1 MKKYLFSLTLLLVSY
16 VGFSQKGLSYQAV
29 ILDPSKIE
37 IPGQDISG
45 QPLVNGDVWLKF
57 SIYNGSTLQFEEI
70 QKTKTDA
77 YGLVNLLIGS
87 VSTASFNS
95 LVWDAAQ
102 KSLEVYV
109 SFNQGASYTKVA
121 EQKLNY
127 NPYSFYAD
135 SAGKLSGVL
144 GISGGGTGATT
155 AKDARTNL
163 GLDKVDNTSDAAKPI
178 STATLV
184 ALDLKANASDVNAG
198 LALKANVADMTTSL
212 ALKANTSDISAALA
226 SKADTATIKAYVD
239 SKLASGN
246 FSSTQTSTVTFT
258 DADATT
264 KGKIQLAGDLSGT
277 AAAPTVPGLALKAN
291 SSDVTTAL
299 ALKANTSDVTTALAT
314 KADISFVLSQT
325 ATANISDANAST
337 KGKIQLA
344 GDLRGTA
351 ASPAIATGAVTTLKI
366 GDGAV
371 TDAKIATLSG
381 SKVTGNITGNAA
393 NVTGTIALSNGGTA
407 ATTAAGA
414 RTNLGLVIG
423 TDVLAQRTFGTA
435 ANSAAS
441 DFVAATEK
449 GSNNGVAT
457 LGNDGKIPS
466 TQIPAISFQSAS
478 VVANQA
484 AMLAINGSVVGSIAI
499 RTDNNKN
506 YVLSVAPAT
515 DINNWVELATPN
527 SVTSVNSFAGPNV
540 VLTTN
545 EVSEGANNKY
555 YTDTRARGAISASG
569 PLSFNATS
577 GVISQSA
584 SSASSDG
591 YLSSADFTRF
601 NNKQSALT
609 AGADYVTPAQISL
622 ANLGA
627 EASANKSTATDL
639 GNTNPSDVLYPS
651 QKAIKTYVDQ
661 QSANAGVADNSISSA
676 KINGSIAI
684 NKGGTGA
691 INAADARANLG
702 LTIGTNVQAPLI
714 AGTDYLAPNGSAASL
729 TNFPTLNQNTTGNAA
744 TATVAENIS
753 ATMNTTLSSL
763 SNLTTVGT
771 LTSGTISL
779 TTSIKTTN
787 TLTAGTVTYPNVHG
801 SANQIL
807 STTGSGT
814 LTWTT
819 PSSATLASLTGTQAA
834 NTFLAGPLTNFV
846 SLASYDGSGLTGW
859 TTAGAG
865 ITSDA
870 TTGNPLSS
878 FKTIGANQYMYRD
891 FGQDFKN
898 KTIQF
903 DVKLTSGK
911 TGFLIGT
918 AANGSGGIG
927 VTINTGTS
935 SINGLS
941 NTTGWLYSINSG
953 DSYTFTAGSWYTIK
967 IITDNGVTGGT
978 SWYVNGALV
987 GTSGG
992 YAIGNGTYFGISSD
1006 SGNAN
1011 FDNLTIKGA
1020 SNASDAIPTF
1030 RQLVV
1035 ADFPTLNQN
1044 TTGNAATA
1052 TLAANAIN
1060 VSGIVAGANGGTG
1073 VANSGKTIT
1082 LGGNFQTTG
1091 NALTLTTTAATN
1103 VTLPVSGTLAT
1114 VAQLDAKELLSNKS
1128 TAIDLGST
1136 TTSDDKYPSQK
1147 AVKTYVD
1154 NKVGLVGIANGGT
1167 GASTKTTAFD
1177 ALSPMTTTGD
1187 IIYGGVSGTGTR
1199 LAKGNDGEFLKLSS
1213 GVPVWGS
1220 PFAGMGSL
1228 DFSGTNNRLNVYGTS
1243 FEMFGNQSIL
1253 LNPGI
1258 DGQVYIDQYQS
1269 GNRVATQDY
1278 VDTKVGLVSIAN
1290 GGTGATTKTTAFDA
1304 LSPMTTAGDIIY
1316 GGVSG
1321 TGTRLAKGNN
1331 GTVLTM
1337 ENNVPTWLTSIRA
1350 TGGSTYN
1357 AAVGFSFV
1365 GGDWARNTGMFSDN
1379 PDGGG
1384 AATLKFR
1391 IATSN
1396 STADP
1401 YLEISPS
1408 KVSVLPLTAS
1418 TSKTTGALTVAG
1430 GLGVNGDIYA
1440 NKLILNSGTAG
1451 GASLEVNGAST
1462 NTAAFNGGAATSIDF
1477 TKSNLA
1483 YTTASAGNFTLTGMK
1498 DGGAYTLAV
1507 QGATSGT
1514 AAFSQTGFT
1523 FKSINN
1529 AATTAS
1535 KHTLY
1540 TFIVMGTNV
1549 YYSMVTGL

>member
-102 KSLEVYV
+102 KSLDVYV

-127 NPYSFYAD
+127 NPYAFYAD
-135 SAGKLSGVL
+135 EAGKLSGVL

-163 GLDKVDNTSDAAKPI
+163 GLDKIDNTSDAAKPI

-184 ALDLKANASDVNAG
+184 ALDLKADKGEVTAAF
-198 LALKANVADMTTSL
+198 
-212 ALKANTSDISAALA
+212 ALKANTTDMTEALA
-226 SKADTATIKAYVD
+226 AKADTGIIKTYIDTKFASVNFPSTQYSTATI
-239 SKLASGN
+239 
-246 FSSTQTSTVTFT
+246 T
-258 DADATT
+258 DADSTT

-291 SSDVTTAL
+291 SSDVTTGL
-299 ALKANTSDVTTALAT
+299 ALKANTSDVITALAT

-344 GDLRGTA
+344 GDLSGTA
-351 ASPAIATGAVTTLKI
+351 ASPAIAPGAVTTLKI
-366 GDGAV
+366 SDGAV
-371 TDAKIATLSG
+371 TDVKIATLSG

-423 TDVLAQRTFGTA
+423 ADVLAQRTFGTA

-478 VVANQA
+478 VVVNQA
-484 AMLAINGSVVGSIAI
+484 AMLAINGAVVGSIAI

-545 EVSEGANNKY
+545 EVSEGATNKY
-555 YTDTRARGAISASG
+555 YTDARARGAISASG

-577 GVISQSA
+577 GVISLSA

-609 AGADYVTPAQISL
+609 AGTDYVTPAQISL
-622 ANLGA
+622 TSLGA
-627 EASANKSTATDL
+627 EASANKSTDTDL

-714 AGTDYLAPNGSAASL
+714 AGTDYLAPNGSAVNL

-744 TATVAENIS
+744 TATIAENIS

-801 SANQIL
+801 SANQVL

-814 LTWTT
+814 LTWST

-834 NTFLAGPLTNFV
+834 NTFLAGPLTNLV
-846 SLASYDGSGLTGW
+846 SLASYDGSSLTGW

-903 DVKLTSGK
+903 DIKLTSGK

-953 DSYTFTAGSWYTIK
+953 DSYTFTAGTWYTIK
-967 IITDNGVTGGT
+967 IITDNGATGGT

-1052 TLAANAIN
+1052 TLATNATN

-1154 NKVGLVGIANGGT
+1154 TKVGLVSIANGGT
-1167 GASTKTTAFD
+1167 GATTKTTAFD
-1177 ALSPMTTTGD
+1177 ALSPMTTAGD

-1304 LSPMTTAGDIIY
+1304 LSPITTAGDIIY

-1321 TGTRLAKGNN
+1321 TGTRLARGNN
-1331 GTVLTM
+1331 GTILTM

-1350 TGGSTYN
+1350 TAGSTYN
-1357 AAVGFSFV
+1357 AAVGFSFI
-1365 GGDWARNTGMFSDN
+1365 GGDWAKNTGMFSDN

-1408 KVSVLPLTAS
+1408 KVSVFPTTAS

-1462 NTAAFNGGAATSIDF
+1462 NTLAFNGGSATSIDF

-1514 AAFSQTGFT
+1514 AAFSQAGFT

>member
-57 SIYNGSTLQFEEI
+57 SISNGTTLQFEEI

-87 VSTASFNS
+87 VSTGSFNS
-95 LVWDAAQ
+95 IVWDAAQ

-127 NPYSFYAD
+127 NPYAFYAD
-135 SAGKLSGVL
+135 AAAKLSGVL

-155 AKDARTNL
+155 LAAARVNL
-163 GLDKVDNTSDAAKPI
+163 GLEKVDNTSDFSKPI
-178 STATLV
+178 SAAAQTALN
-184 ALDLKANASDVNAG
+184 LKANASDVNAG

-246 FSSTQTSTVTFT
+246 FSSTQTSTATIT

-277 AAAPTVPGLALKAN
+277 AAAPTVPGLTLKAN

-325 ATANISDANAST
+325 ARATISDADATT

-344 GDLRGTA
+344 GDLSGTA
-351 ASPAIATGAVTTLKI
+351 ASPAIATGAVTTMKI
-366 GDGAV
+366 SNGAV
-371 TDAKIATLSG
+371 TDAKIATISG
-381 SKVTGNITGNAA
+381 SKVSGNITGSAA

-449 GSNNGVAT
+449 GSSNGVAT

-484 AMLAINGSVVGSIAI
+484 AMLAINGAVVGSIAI

-506 YVLSVAPAT
+506 YVLSVTPAT

-545 EVSEGANNKY
+545 EVSEGATNKY
-555 YTDTRARGAISASG
+555 YTDARARGAFSASG

-577 GVISQSA
+577 GVISLST
-584 SSASSDG
+584 SSAYADG

-601 NNKQSALT
+601 NNKQSALM
-609 AGADYVTPAQISL
+609 AGTDYVTPAQISL
-622 ANLGA
+622 ASLGA
-627 EASANKSTATDL
+627 EASSNKSTATDL

-661 QSANAGVADNSISSA
+661 QSANAGVADGSISNA
-676 KINGSIAI
+676 KLAGSITSSKLVGTDITTLGTVTTGTWSATTI
-684 NKGGTGA
+684 DIAHGGTGA
-691 INAADARANLG
+691 TTKNFVDLSSNQNSIGGTKTFVNNVVANGINIGKGSGGSSTVLGDAASANDNSTAIGFMALNSNG
-702 LTIGTNVQAPLI
+702 GTNNTALGTNAMRNSSSTSYTTAVGVI
-714 AGTDYLAPNGSAASL
+714 AGQNDNTGNNNTFLGYAASVPNGSAIS
-729 TNFPTLNQNTTGNAA
+729 NA
-744 TATVAENIS
+744 TAIGAGAVVTSSNTIQLG
-753 ATMNTTLSSL
+753 ATGTNGFTAV
-763 SNLTTVGT
+763 SNVK
-771 LTSGTISL
+771 TSGTF
-779 TTSIKTTN
+779 
-787 TLTAGTVTYPNVHG
+787 TAGTVTYPNVHG
-801 SANQIL
+801 APNQVL

-834 NTFLAGPLTNFV
+834 NTFLAGPLTNLV
-846 SLASYDGSGLTGW
+846 SLASYDGSSLTGW

-878 FKTIGANQYMYRD
+878 FKTVGANQYMYRD

-918 AANGSGGIG
+918 GANGSGGIG

-1020 SNASDAIPTF
+1020 SNASDAVPSF

-1052 TLAANAIN
+1052 TFATNATN

-1091 NALTLTTTAATN
+1091 NAITLTTTAATN

-1154 NKVGLVGIANGGT
+1154 
-1167 GASTKTTAFD
+1167 
-1177 ALSPMTTTGD
+1177 
-1187 IIYGGVSGTGTR
+1187 
-1199 LAKGNDGEFLKLSS
+1199 
-1213 GVPVWGS
+1213 
-1220 PFAGMGSL
+1220 
-1228 DFSGTNNRLNVYGTS
+1228 
-1243 FEMFGNQSIL
+1243 
-1253 LNPGI
+1253 
-1258 DGQVYIDQYQS
+1258 
-1269 GNRVATQDY
+1269 
-1278 VDTKVGLVSIAN
+1278 TKVGLVSIAN

-1304 LSPMTTAGDIIY
+1304 LSPMTAAGDIIY

-1408 KVSVLPLTAS
+1408 KVSVFPTTAS

-1514 AAFSQTGFT
+1514 AAFSQAGFT